1 MDLIKDLS
9 SFIKAVHFN
18 QIGRV
23 LGMFYNYELCTYVG
37 FTMVVLQQTWFWR
50 FWWFFQT

>member
-1 MDLIKDLS
+1 LILIHQS
-9 SFIKAVHFN
+9 CTLY
-18 QIGRV
+18 QTERV
-23 LGMFYNYELCTYVG
+23 LGMFYNYELCTYAG